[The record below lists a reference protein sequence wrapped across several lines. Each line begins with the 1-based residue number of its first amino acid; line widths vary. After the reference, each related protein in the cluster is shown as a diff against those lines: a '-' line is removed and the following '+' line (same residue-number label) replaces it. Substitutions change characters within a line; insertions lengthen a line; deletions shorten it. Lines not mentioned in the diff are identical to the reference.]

1 MHYQDY
7 QIKENK
13 IGGTRDR
20 HAGEE
25 LCIQGSGTKT

>member
-20 HAGEE
+20 HVGEE
-25 LCIQGSGTKT
+25 CIRSSGMNT